1 LISESLFE
9 KANKPEISSS
19 HKGISRKSKY
29 KELALKRFLVEAE
42 SGNPFT
48 GYIKKGIFYFKT
60 RGTSAPFN
68 MCADKLNDLFSNTLS
83 RYTINKSVN
92 SLLERK
98 VLEIINEKFKD
109 ELKESALIKTK
120 LNDLRTKKIK
130 IEERFIDEEIPVEL
144 YKKYTEKYKQE
155 ELELKQQI

>member
-1 LISESLFE
+1 
-9 KANKPEISSS
+9 
-19 HKGISRKSKY
+19 
-29 KELALKRFLVEAE
+29 
-42 SGNPFT
+42 
-48 GYIKKGIFYFKT
+48 
-60 RGTSAPFN
+60 